1 MKLDLESDVHYYESF
16 LNQKTAHE
24 LYEYLLKKQQVD
36 IPHSML
42 VQGERLRYNFGKLTF
57 IDENLLRVD
66 VFPEV
71 QMGRTTAWPEELKN
85 LKKEVESLAG
95 KEFQIGV
102 CIFYPDGIS
111 GVDYHSDLP
120 AIGDTNCLPS
130 LSLGEE
136 RQFSLRHIASQKE
149 FHIELKN
156 GSLIIMG
163 DKTQDLYEHALL
175 TNPIYKN
182 GRINITFRQ
191 YGFSAD

>member
-1 MKLDLESDVHYYESF
+1 MKLPLQSDVHYYESF
-16 LNQKTAHE
+16 LNQKRAHE

-42 VQGERLRYNFGKLTF
+42 VQGERLSYNFGKLTF
-57 IDENLLRVD
+57 IDETLLRAD

-71 QMGRTTAWPEELKN
+71 QWGRTTAWPEELKN
-85 LKKEVESLAG
+85 LKKEVETVAG

-102 CIFYPDGIS
+102 CIFYPDGSS

-120 AIGDTNCLPS
+120 AIGDTDCLPS

-136 RQFSLRHIASQKE
+136 RKFSLRHLESQKE
-149 FHIELKN
+149 LHIALKN

-163 DKTQDLYEHALL
+163 DNTQNLYEHALL
-175 TNPIYKN
+175 KNPIYKN

-191 YGFSAD
+191 YGYAAD